1 MGFHTYD
8 ADRAAELEDV
18 TRFRY
23 CSREELLGALGLA
36 GRAAATVADLGSG
49 TGFYT
54 DELAPYVE
62 RLYAV
67 DVQPEMHDHYREKG
81 VPETVE
87 LVTAEVSDLPFAA
100 GELDGAVSTMTYHEF
115 ASEPALRELRRV
127 LGADAPLVTV
137 DWSAAGEGAR
147 GPPTGERYDV
157 DDAVEAHEAA
167 GFVVERATARP
178 ETFVL
183 VARAPSE

>member
-8 ADRAAELEDV
+8 PDRADALEDP

-23 CSREELLGALGLA
+23 CSREELLEGLGIE
-36 GRAAATVADLGSG
+36 GESAAVVADLGSG

-67 DVQPEMHDHYREKG
+67 DVQVEMHDRYREKG
-81 VPETVE
+81 VPETVS
-87 LVTAEVSDLPFAA
+87 LVTAEVADLPFDDGA
-100 GELDGAVSTMTYHEF
+100 LDGAFSTMTYHEF
-115 ASEPALRELRRV
+115 ASDDALTELRRV
-127 LGADAPLVTV
+127 LGPDAPLVTV

-147 GPPTGERYDV
+147 GPPTDQRYDRDRAV
-157 DDAVEAHEAA
+157 DHHEAA
-167 GFVVERATARP
+167 GFDVCRAAERP

-183 VARAPSE
+183 VGTPG